1 MNPPRECLT
10 FELPYQPPLPWT
22 PLLRYLAGRAWTGVE
37 AVDERGYRRICL
49 VGGVPGWLAVTPLEP
64 LARVRVSVPA
74 TLAAQR
80 PALAARIR
88 AQFDLDAV
96 PALIDKYLAD
106 DPNLKSRIETTPGLR
121 VPGAFDPFELAIRA
135 ILGQQVSVAG
145 ATTLAGRLAARF
157 GDPVATPYPDLRLTP
172 VSAPRLAQA
181 SVAEI
186 AAIGLP
192 QARARTVQVLAE
204 QVARGAIT
212 LDGSAPVEATMQRLK
227 ALPGIGD
234 WTAQYIALRAL
245 HWADAFPEGDLGL
258 QKAVIP
264 GTRLSAKELKARA
277 EAWRP
282 WRAYAA
288 IRLWC
293 G

>member
-1 MNPPRECLT
+1 MNPPRERLT
-10 FELPYQPPLPWT
+10 FELTYQPPLPWT

-37 AVDERGYRRICL
+37 AVDERGYRRICV
-49 VGGVPGWLAVTPLEP
+49 VGGVSGWLTVTPLEP

-74 TLAAQR
+74 ILATQR

-88 AQFDLDAV
+88 AQFDLDAI
-96 PALIDKYLAD
+96 PALIDKHLAED
-106 DPNLKSRIETTPGLR
+106 SNLKSRIKTTPGLR
-121 VPGAFDPFELAIRA
+121 VPGAFDPFELAVRA

-157 GDPVATPYPDLRLTP
+157 GDPVATPYPNLRLTP

-192 QARARTVQVLAE
+192 QARARTVQALAE
-204 QVARGAIT
+204 QVACGAVA

-227 ALPGIGD
+227 ALPGIGE

-245 HWADAFPEGDLGL
+245 RWADAFPEGDLGL

-264 GTRLSAKELKARA
+264 GTRLSAKALKARA